1 MQTVTAHIRH
11 IISNTNSWWQLR
23 REEVQVVDLIVL
35 GVILLF
41 LDINRWKLRKRVKN
55 VEQPQKGNYKL
66 KPI

>member
-1 MQTVTAHIRH
+1 MQTVIAHLRH

-23 REEVQVVDLIVL
+23 RGEVQVVDLIVL

-41 LDINRWKLRKRVKN
+41 LDINRWKLRKRVKD
-55 VEQPQKGNYKL
+55 VEQTQKRNYKL